1 MTTKTGKLLGT
12 PSYLGNIRLTKF
24 QNWQKIRQFRDIV
37 GDLLTNKSKTNCTSF
52 FWGGKDMLRTIA
64 LGSAILVQGIYVRTL
79 PDGRMTVRVDGSHY
93 SGTPVTQA
101 A

>member
-1 MTTKTGKLLGT
+1 
-12 PSYLGNIRLTKF
+12 
-24 QNWQKIRQFRDIV
+24 
-37 GDLLTNKSKTNCTSF
+37 
-52 FWGGKDMLRTIA
+52 MLRTIA